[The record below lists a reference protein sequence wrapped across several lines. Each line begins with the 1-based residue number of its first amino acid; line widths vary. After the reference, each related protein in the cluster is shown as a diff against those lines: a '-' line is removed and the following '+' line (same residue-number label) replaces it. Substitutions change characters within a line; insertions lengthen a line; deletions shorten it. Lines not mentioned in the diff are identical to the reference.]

1 MRTTYAGSQ
10 TVVSVLEAF
19 EARELNEVSND
30 FAGPIFEDFRELFLG
45 PADESA
51 EASAVRQDAARAVLA
66 ELLAE
71 SRDDEISMLNAV
83 YAVQLSSLAP
93 PRHLSEFALVGRVAA

>member
-19 EARELNEVSND
+19 EASELKEVSND